1 MRFDLE
7 DALALLSR
15 TPATLAALLDSLPEG
30 FTAGSEGGE
39 TWSPFDVVGH
49 LIHGEQ
55 TDWMPRLR
63 TILEHGTARAFERFD
78 RLAQF
83 EISKGQS
90 LRQLLDEFAVL
101 RARNLQELDALNL
114 TADDLRRQ
122 GTHPELGTVTAE
134 QLLATW
140 VVHDLDH
147 VVQVARTMAKQYR
160 VEVGPWERYLSVLH
174 DRESGKANA

>member
-1 MRFDLE
+1 MRFDLQ
-7 DALALLSR
+7 DAIALLSR
-15 TPATLAALLDSLPEG
+15 TPATLAALLDALPDG
-30 FTAGSEGGE
+30 FTTSNEGGKS
-39 TWSPFDVVGH
+39 WSPFDVLGH

-55 TDWMPRLR
+55 TDWIPRLR
-63 TILEHGTARAFERFD
+63 IILEHGTSRAFEQFD
-78 RLAQF
+78 MLAQF
-83 EISKGQS
+83 EISKGKS

-101 RARNLQELDALNL
+101 RARNLQELDALHL
-114 TADDLRRQ
+114 TAGDLRKQ

-147 VVQVARTMAKQYR
+147 IVQVARTMAKQYR

-174 DRESGKANA
+174 DRESAKANG